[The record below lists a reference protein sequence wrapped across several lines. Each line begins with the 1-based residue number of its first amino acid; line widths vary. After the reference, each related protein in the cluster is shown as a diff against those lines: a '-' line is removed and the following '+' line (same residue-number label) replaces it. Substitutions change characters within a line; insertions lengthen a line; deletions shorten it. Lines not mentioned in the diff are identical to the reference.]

1 MRYDQ
6 TAVYYDEDKHLTE
19 CIHQVNVTD
28 VGMDKQV
35 QLLGAGDLSENYVT
49 IRMREQTRYAA
60 GYFKIDSQVYRIAK
74 SQNTQKGTSYLG
86 VESDVRLRD

>member
-35 QLLGAGDLSENYVT
+35 QLLGAGDLNENYVM
-49 IRMREQTRYAA
+49 IRMRDQVAYSA
-60 GYFKIDSQVYRIAK
+60 GYFKISDDRPFKIVKRL
-74 SQNTQKGTSYLG
+74 NVQKGTSFLG
-86 VESDVRLRD
+86 AEYNGRL